1 MKEKVIPIVHV
12 EDACTPCQPICDSIV
27 GVDPCDPCEQKVSY
41 PTALNLCKGSSFAP
55 AKRDQKQ
62 ECFSFDSN
70 NLDKINEETSPTI
83 STDNE

>member
-12 EDACTPCQPICDSIV
+12 EDTCQPMCDSIV
-27 GVDPCDPCEQKVSY
+27 AMDPCDPCEQKVSY

-62 ECFSFDSN
+62 EFFTLDN
-70 NLDKINEETSPTI
+70 ANLDKIDEENSPTI